1 MRDIEQALSP
11 AIRHACGPSTPSAGV
26 GRVWRLGLL
35 AMALALGVTACGG
48 ETYSHPGYKR
58 PAPLSAGN
66 NQPVAAATLSGN
78 VYIAESPTILAD
90 TQLPE
95 GYKLLPGEE
104 GRVTVRIPGTPAQT
118 RAVAIKDG
126 AFEVPDLPLGVTLEV
141 TATYPG
147 YVSRRQ
153 QVVIALPAGRRLN
166 FGHDPDGGGSYL
178 IPLRDAAR

>member
-1 MRDIEQALSP
+1 MRHPSRCHGGGRAWRAGILALAIALSV
-11 AIRHACGPSTPSAGV
+11 A
-26 GRVWRLGLL
+26 
-35 AMALALGVTACGG
+35 ACGG
-48 ETYSHPGYKR
+48 ETYPEPGYKP
-58 PAPLSAGN
+58 PAPVSAGN
-66 NQPVAAATLSGN
+66 NQPIKTAMLSGN
-78 VYIAESPTILAD
+78 VYIAESPTLLAD

-126 AFEVPDLPLGVTLEV
+126 AYEVPDLPLGVTLDV

-153 QVVIALPAGRRLN
+153 QVVIVLTAGRRLN
-166 FGHDPDGGGSYL
+166 FDHDPDGAGSYL
-178 IPLRDAAR
+178 IPLKDPPH

>member
-1 MRDIEQALSP
+1 MLAL
-11 AIRHACGPSTPSAGV
+11 AF
-26 GRVWRLGLL
+26 
-35 AMALALGVTACGG
+35 ALGVAACGG
-48 ETYSHPGYKR
+48 ETLPQPGYK
-58 PAPLSAGN
+58 PAAPLSTGN
-66 NQPVAAATLSGN
+66 NQPVSKATLSGN
-78 VYIAESPTILAD
+78 VYIAESPTVLAD
-90 TQLPE
+90 TQLPD

-126 AFEVPDLPLGVTLEV
+126 AYEVPDLPLGVTLDV

-153 QVVIALPAGRRLN
+153 QVVIVLPAGRRLN
-166 FGHDPDGGGSYL
+166 FGHDPDGTGSYL